1 MKKVESREL
10 KFIKGFSTTSVNK
23 ICKELNIDRSNLIQ
37 NRYSEEKIHIV
48 YDRLVLEL
56 TNLISS
62 IIKER

>member
-10 KFIKGFSTTSVNK
+10 KIIKGFSSISVNK
-23 ICKELNIDRSNLIQ
+23 ICKELNLDRSNLIH
-37 NRYSEEKIHIV
+37 NRYSEEKVHIV